1 MYERDGYAIVYYKGD
16 ISMKDTIMMSIYCR
30 HNRCNVSMYDSNTY
44 RGLKSSVIEVD
55 ATLYRDLSVEFG
67 LIRMAL
73 GLIRSVETVA
83 FKSVDALLQSKKV
96 TVTTHYEG
104 YSSDMTMYMLQE
116 IYYVNQ
122 VHYDDYVLCVEVSL
136 DRYNQFRVAVDT
148 SYTAMLEYMR
158 HILRSVL
165 ETLMREYLHLD
176 IDYSD
181 IQSHVYQDVLSV
193 LKLQCKVIT
202 ESVPLDILHSS
213 GFDVNDTNTTYYEDG
228 NEVDGIGSIGI
239 TVDVIYESSYDAK
252 FGDIKGSVATTIKMQ
267 LYLKIL
273 CTTKSLLETVV
284 SYMDREG
291 RYVRGVYGIWG
302 SKVGTALS
310 LLHKQ
315 ILDINDM
322 LVFYKD
328 GVHHNY
334 YDVIDTY
341 GIVRI
346 PIQLFQKRVMLNTVI
361 QLQSIKDKVYDYVD
375 GILDTVYDS

>member
-1 MYERDGYAIVYYKGD
+1 
-16 ISMKDTIMMSIYCR
+16 MKDIIMMSIYGR

-44 RGLKSSVIEVD
+44 KGLKSSVIEVD
-55 ATLYRDLSVEFG
+55 ANLYRDLSVEFG

-73 GLIRSVETVA
+73 GMIRSVETVA
-83 FKSVDALLQSKKV
+83 FKNVGTMLQSKKV

-104 YSSDMTMYMLQE
+104 YSSDITMYMLQE

-122 VHYDDYVLCVEVSL
+122 VHYDDYVLGVEVSL
-136 DRYNQFRVAVDT
+136 DRYNQFRVAMDT

-158 HILRSVL
+158 HILQSVL
-165 ETLMREYLHLD
+165 ETLMREYLHLGHLG
-176 IDYSD
+176 IEYGD
-181 IQSHVYQDVLSV
+181 IQSRVYQDVVSV
-193 LKLQCKVIT
+193 LRLQCKVMT
-202 ESVPLDILHSS
+202 ESVPYAILYQS
-213 GFDVNDTNTTYYEDG
+213 GFDVNDTEQSMYYE
-228 NEVDGIGSIGI
+228 VDAIGSIGVTI
-239 TVDVIYESSYDAK
+239 DGIQLLTKIHESSYDDT

-273 CTTKSLLETVV
+273 CTTKSVLETIS
-284 SYMDREG
+284 SYMGREG

-302 SKVGTALS
+302 THVGTKLS
-310 LLHKQ
+310 ILHKQ

-334 YDVIDTY
+334 YEVVDTY

-346 PIQLFQKRVMLNTVI
+346 PIKVFQKRVMLNTVI
-361 QLQSIKDKVYDYVD
+361 QLQSIKDTVYDYVD
-375 GILDTVYDS
+375 GILDTLYNY

>member
-1 MYERDGYAIVYYKGD
+1 
-16 ISMKDTIMMSIYCR
+16 MKDTIMMSIYCR

-44 RGLKSSVIEVD
+44 RGMKSSVIEVD

-73 GLIRSVETVA
+73 GMIRSVETVA
-83 FKSVDALLQSKKV
+83 FKNVGTMLQSKKV

-104 YSSDMTMYMLQE
+104 YSSDITMYMLQE

-122 VHYDDYVLCVEVSL
+122 IHYDDYVLGVEVSL
-136 DRYNQFRVAVDT
+136 DRYNQFRVAMDT

-165 ETLMREYLHLD
+165 ETLMREYLHLG
-176 IDYSD
+176 IEYGD
-181 IQSHVYQDVLSV
+181 IQSRVYQDVVSILR
-193 LKLQCKVIT
+193 LQCKVIT
-202 ESVPLDILHSS
+202 ESAPYAILYQS
-213 GFDVNDTNTTYYEDG
+213 GFEVNDTEQEMYY
-228 NEVDGIGSIGI
+228 EVDGIGSIG
-239 TVDVIYESSYDAK
+239 VIIDGIQLLNKIHESFYDDT
-252 FGDIKGSVATTIKMQ
+252 FGDINGKCTTIKMQ

-273 CTTKSLLETVV
+273 CTTKSVLGTIS
-284 SYMDREG
+284 SYMGREG
-291 RYVRGVYGIWG
+291 RYVRGVYGVWG
-302 SKVGTALS
+302 NKVGKTVSILQ
-310 LLHKQ
+310 KQ
-315 ILDINDM
+315 ILDANDM

-334 YDVIDTY
+334 YEVVDTY

-346 PIQLFQKRVMLNTVI
+346 PVVMFQKRVMLNTVI
-361 QLQSIKDKVYDYVD
+361 QLQGIKDKVYGYVD

>member
-1 MYERDGYAIVYYKGD
+1 
-16 ISMKDTIMMSIYCR
+16 MKDIIMMSIYGR

-44 RGLKSSVIEVD
+44 KGLKSSVIEVD
-55 ATLYRDLSVEFG
+55 ANLYRDLSVEFG

-73 GLIRSVETVA
+73 GMIRSVETVA
-83 FKSVDALLQSKKV
+83 FKNVGTMLQSKKV

-104 YSSDMTMYMLQE
+104 YSSDITMYMLQE

-136 DRYNQFRVAVDT
+136 DRYNQFRVAMDT

-165 ETLMREYLHLD
+165 ETLMREYLHLGHLG
-176 IDYSD
+176 IEYGD
-181 IQSHVYQDVLSV
+181 IQSRVYQDVVSV
-193 LKLQCKVIT
+193 LRLQCKVVT
-202 ESVPLDILHSS
+202 ESVPYAILYQS
-213 GFDVNDTNTTYYEDG
+213 GFEVSDTEQSMYY
-228 NEVDGIGSIGI
+228 EVDGIGSIGVTI
-239 TVDVIYESSYDAK
+239 DGIQLLTKIHESSYDDT

-273 CTTKSLLETVV
+273 CTTKSVLETIS
-284 SYMDREG
+284 SYMGREG

-302 SKVGTALS
+302 THVGTKLS
-310 LLHKQ
+310 ILHKQ

-334 YDVIDTY
+334 YDVVDTY

-346 PIQLFQKRVMLNTVI
+346 PIKVFQKRVMLNTVI
-361 QLQSIKDKVYDYVD
+361 QLQSIKDTVYDYVD
-375 GILDTVYDS
+375 GILDTLYNY